1 MLRLTQ
7 KEQVLGE
14 RLESACQES
23 TELRANL
30 ASLHA
35 RLARHDQ
42 LNQQHAQQVLAMQIR
57 DPVVLKR
64 ARPPC
69 KTWRVGARV
78 NEQASV
84 ATGKFRL
91 CFGATGFQS
100 CFLKFHTRSE
110 SWNLALQDVLQHANV
125 DLPRDCRVA
134 AFPAAAANLT
144 QAPFAVVSFIS
155 SRAVSGVLFF
165 FFQLAQAW
173 QEVEVAKSRAQQLQ
187 DEVEELQEKVQ
198 VAGNHGDVS
207 LLSELEISLEAADLR
222 VSEEEVSHHCYGS
235 S

>member
-14 RLESACQES
+14 RLESACQEN

-42 LNQQHAQQVLAMQIR
+42 LNQQRAQQVLAMQIH

-100 CFLKFHTRSE
+100 CFLSFILGQRPGIWHFRMFSSTLKSTFHAIAAWQLFKQQHQISLRLRLLSFRSSHLVRRPVWFFSARAGVAGSGSRKE
-110 SWNLALQDVLQHANV
+110 S
-125 DLPRDCRVA
+125 R
-134 AFPAAAANLT
+134 AAAA
-144 QAPFAVVSFIS
+144 
-155 SRAVSGVLFF
+155 G
-165 FFQLAQAW
+165 
-173 QEVEVAKSRAQQLQ
+173 
-187 DEVEELQEKVQ
+187 
-198 VAGNHGDVS
+198 
-207 LLSELEISLEAADLR
+207 
-222 VSEEEVSHHCYGS
+222 
-235 S
+235 